1 MNWTVRL
8 CVGLAALICI
18 SLGTTNAAL
27 AHGTDITYA
36 VGTQIQLQAAF
47 DSGEPMANAQ
57 VTVYAPDDP
66 AEPWLVGEADA
77 DGYFAFAP
85 DTTIPGRWAVF
96 VRTAGHGDTLYFDMD
111 DTATI
116 TGTASAGG
124 GFTVP
129 QIILMSA
136 SVIWGLVG
144 TALYFARGRGPA
156 PTEQE
161 PQTGSDELVTRKVV
175 P

>member
-1 MNWTVRL
+1 
-8 CVGLAALICI
+8 
-18 SLGTTNAAL
+18 
-27 AHGTDITYA
+27 
-36 VGTQIQLQAAF
+36 
-47 DSGEPMANAQ
+47 
-57 VTVYAPDDP
+57 
-66 AEPWLVGEADA
+66 
-77 DGYFAFAP
+77 
-85 DTTIPGRWAVF
+85 
-96 VRTAGHGDTLYFDMD
+96 MD

-144 TALYFARGRGPA
+144 TALYFARGRGQA
-156 PTEQE
+156 PTEQQ